1 MLSEKCF
8 VAFYVFSFPLGV
20 YVGTLHV
27 NLIASIPGLSI
38 FTLQK
43 FDNLF
48 REQHNKNRDK
58 HKGNKLASLKRN
70 Q

>member
-1 MLSEKCF
+1 MCF
-8 VAFYVFSFPLGV
+8 VVFYVFSFSLGV

-27 NLIASIPGLSI
+27 NLITSIPGLSI

-58 HKGNKLASLKRN
+58 GNKLASLKRN